1 MEVAPVAAE
10 QAAASAVDALDRTTS
25 THFIKEL
32 IARREN
38 LVDSVLQGINGIVG
52 IVLGAAIGFKSWGWS
67 LVLLALFV
75 GAAIVTHF
83 ARGLRQ
89 GVLARVRSERDEA
102 RFALAEARRTGGR
115 GPGASQAFRVLRQ
128 LHKAWFPGSRDHL
141 GLSPDYR
148 LSLFIPDPNSAAPK
162 RWRCLAW
169 TDDRRPGRPA
179 NWEVGD
185 RREIGQCGVVV
196 YTFLEG
202 TSVSVP
208 GVPAAQRDE
217 ADPAECAR
225 YRREAC
231 VTLER
236 HQERSWRWATLQTY
250 FARGQTGAIACIL
263 VVERESGG
271 PIDGDDQLRDRELQ
285 LAADFWA
292 AATEQAA
299 HEDDQDPD
307 PS

>member
-1 MEVAPVAAE
+1 MGPVDAE

-25 THFIKEL
+25 SQFLKEW

-38 LVDSVLQGINGIVG
+38 LVDSVLQAANALVG
-52 IVLGAAIGFKSWGWS
+52 TLLGGAIGFKAWGWS
-67 LVLLALFV
+67 ALFAVLFV
-75 GAAIVTHF
+75 GAAIVTHV

-89 GVLARVRSERDEA
+89 GVLARVRSERNDA
-102 RFALAEARRTGGR
+102 RSALAELRRTGGR

-128 LHKAWFPGSRDHL
+128 LHKAWFPGSREHL
-141 GLSPDYR
+141 GLNPDYR
-148 LSLFIPDPNSAAPK
+148 LSLFIPEPNSAAPR

-179 NWEVGD
+179 DWEVGD
-185 RREIGQCGVVV
+185 RREMGQCGVVV

-202 TSVSVP
+202 TSISVA

-231 VTLER
+231 VTPQR
-236 HQERSWRWATLQTY
+236 HLARSWKWATLQTF

-271 PIDGDDQLRDRELQ
+271 PIEGDDPRLRDRELQ